1 DGATVSRLG
10 GVQTDSEDGDVA
22 LGVGVSGK
30 GQLTSSHTCPGGA
43 SLISGHRPLLQDL
56 GMESTSLDDVLYRY
70 ASFRNLVDPITH
82 DLIISLARYIHCP
95 KPVGQPWSEPKL
107 CRQLTYHLTS
117 REKPAAL
124 ARTLLSHLPFS
135 LKAVLAGSP
144 PDNTVDLSG
153 IPLTSRDLE
162 RVASYLQRCGEQ
174 VDSVELGFTGLTDD
188 MVLQLL
194 PALSTLPR
202 MTTLALNGNRLTRAL
217 LRDLTDALRDPRK
230 FPSVT
235 VTWIDLGNNVDIFSL
250 PQPFLLSLRKRSPK
264 QGHLPTILELGEGP
278 GSGVG
283 QGHSSWDRMAGAP
296 GKLHSG
302 PGQRLPPPPWEAG
315 WNHLGKEHC

>member
-1 DGATVSRLG
+1 MQGAWGPQPLEVTGMSG
-10 GVQTDSEDGDVA
+10 GWLLEGP
-22 LGVGVSGK
+22 
-30 GQLTSSHTCPGGA
+30 TSA
-43 SLISGHRPLLQDL
+43 SQ
-56 GMESTSLDDVLYRY
+56 
-70 ASFRNLVDPITH
+70 
-82 DLIISLARYIHCP
+82 
-95 KPVGQPWSEPKL
+95 
-107 CRQLTYHLTS
+107 
-117 REKPAAL
+117 EKPAAL

-235 VTWIDLGNNVDIFSL
+235 WIDLGNNVDIFSL

-278 GSGVG
+278 GSGHETQDEALG
-283 QGHSSWDRMAGAP
+283 PEDPGGGPKTPDRDQEHRETIGAT
-296 GKLHSG
+296 
-302 PGQRLPPPPWEAG
+302 QT
-315 WNHLGKEHC
+315 